1 MTYLKKKNY
10 KQLHTSV
17 FWPKK
22 KMIYER
28 KRKKKKDE
36 GKHNTIFYY
45 LFVNFTIFV
54 SIKLSKF

>member
-22 KMIYER
+22 KNDIW
-28 KRKKKKDE
+28 KKKKKE
-36 GKHNTIFYY
+36 KRWRKTQYNFLLFICEFYHICIY
-45 LFVNFTIFV
+45 
-54 SIKLSKF
+54 